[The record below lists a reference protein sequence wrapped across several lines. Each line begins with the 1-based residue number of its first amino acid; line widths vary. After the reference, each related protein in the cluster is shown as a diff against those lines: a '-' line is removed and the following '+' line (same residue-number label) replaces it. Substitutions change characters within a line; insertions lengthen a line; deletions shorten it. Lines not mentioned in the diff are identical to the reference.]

1 VSSQQPIENK
11 AFFSNCSIGIVPAL
25 KGVNVE
31 ESGGVAMGIFS
42 RFRDI
47 ISSNINVMLDKA
59 EDPEKL
65 IKLMIREMEDTL
77 VEIKASCAG
86 VMAGNKKVQRQIE
99 ESESRAKQWEA
110 RAELAVSKG
119 RDDLAREALV
129 EKRRYSDRAEA
140 LLQESMRFNGIVEQ
154 YQDDIRQ
161 LEEKLGSAREKQ
173 RVLVQRH
180 IRANKRKRAQEEIRR
195 FDSSEAIFKFEDLE
209 NRIERMEAEADL
221 VNFGKQPPLDAE
233 WESLLVDDEIEKE
246 LQTLK
251 SSLKKEDE
259 GASTV

>member
-1 VSSQQPIENK
+1 
-11 AFFSNCSIGIVPAL
+11 
-25 KGVNVE
+25 
-31 ESGGVAMGIFS
+31 MGIFS

-47 ISSNINVMLDKA
+47 VSSNINVMLDKA

-86 VMAGNKKVQRQIE
+86 VMAGNKKVGRQME
-99 ESESRAKQWEA
+99 EVQSRAKQWEE

-129 EKRRYSDRAEA
+129 EKRRYTDRAEN
-140 LLQESMRFNGIVEQ
+140 LLQESMRLNGIVEQ

-173 RVLVQRH
+173 RSLVQRH
-180 IRANKRKRAQEEIRR
+180 IRANKKRRAQEEIRR
-195 FDSSEAIFKFEDLE
+195 FDSSEAILKFEGLE

-221 VNFGKQPPLDAE
+221 VNFGKKPAVDAE
-233 WESLLVDDEIEKE
+233 WETLLVDDEIEKE
-246 LQTLK
+246 LQTMK
-251 SSLKKEDE
+251 SSLKKENE
-259 GASTV
+259 GVSTV

>member
-1 VSSQQPIENK
+1 
-11 AFFSNCSIGIVPAL
+11 
-25 KGVNVE
+25 
-31 ESGGVAMGIFS
+31 MGIFT

-47 ISSNINVMLDKA
+47 VSSNLNAMLDKA

-86 VMAGNKKVQRQIE
+86 VMANNKKVQRQLDE
-99 ESESRAKQWEA
+99 VHSREDYWKE
-110 RAELAVSKG
+110 RAELAVNKG

-129 EKRRYSDRAEA
+129 ERRSYNDRADA
-140 LLQESMRFNGIVEQ
+140 LKRELDECESLVHQ

-161 LEEKLGSAREKQ
+161 LEDKLGTAREKQ
-173 RVLVQRH
+173 RILVQRH
-180 IRANKRKRAQEEIRR
+180 IHANGKKRAQQGIRR
-195 FDSSEAIFKFEDLE
+195 MDSAEAIIKFEELE

-221 VNFGKQPPLDAE
+221 VNFGRKPALEDELDNLALNE
-233 WESLLVDDEIEKE
+233 EIEEE

-251 SSLKKEDE
+251 SSLAKK
-259 GASTV
+259 GKNTSKP